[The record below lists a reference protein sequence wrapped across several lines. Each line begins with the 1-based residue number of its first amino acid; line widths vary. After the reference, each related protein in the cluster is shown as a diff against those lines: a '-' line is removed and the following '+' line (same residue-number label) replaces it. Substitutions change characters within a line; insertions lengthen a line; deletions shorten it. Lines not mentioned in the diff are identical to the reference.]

1 MTLQTIIEILSA
13 CLILIGFELFNRK
26 SINGFYTMAIGQFL
40 AVIIC
45 GATELWFLAI
55 MHFINFLMQIRGW
68 FLWKKELKN
77 S

>member
-1 MTLQTIIEILSA
+1 
-13 CLILIGFELFNRK
+13 
-26 SINGFYTMAIGQFL
+26 MAIGQFL